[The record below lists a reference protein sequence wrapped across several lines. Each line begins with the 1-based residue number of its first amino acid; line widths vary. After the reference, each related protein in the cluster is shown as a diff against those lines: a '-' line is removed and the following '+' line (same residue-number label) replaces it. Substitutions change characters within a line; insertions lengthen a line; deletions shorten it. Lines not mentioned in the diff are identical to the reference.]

1 LRQDNISSL
10 RDLHWT
16 LWLKQEHKLLGYI
29 IVRRHFTAMAGMAL
43 LGVATGGIGAIAS
56 WTYAAYGIAEPP
68 LALNNR
74 ASRLQSLMH
83 EFQTLGN
90 LLTPNE
96 NEEEG

>member
-1 LRQDNISSL
+1 MRQDNISSL

-16 LWLKQEHKLLGYI
+16 LWLKQEHKLGYI
-29 IVRRHFTAMAGMAL
+29 KVRRHFTAMAGMVL
-43 LGVATGGIGAIAS
+43 LGVPTGGIGAIAS
-56 WTYAAYGIAEPP
+56 WIYAAYGMAESP

-74 ASRLQSLMH
+74 ESRLQSLMN